1 MPLKF
6 RFSRWWIAVLL
17 AGIFLLAWKF
27 LSVGPQEPVYQGRRL
42 GSWLRGH
49 PREYYPAVLALGTNA
64 LPYLLTELQATDSR
78 ASQWGERVLANV
90 SMGPLWRTARD
101 RRYHAGIGLQILDT
115 NAVPALLGMIF
126 SKPMQ
131 ITEGDPS
138 CSGAMALTFMG
149 SDAVQKQIGDR
160 LALALGSPD
169 TVECRNGCLAL
180 SFWPV
185 RRDDIVVSL
194 VSLSRDTN
202 PTIRAAALRAIMTSA
217 WREDL
222 FLPAVV
228 AVLEDEQAA
237 ARRLAVAILSNQGS
251 NVVVALPAL
260 RAAYSN
266 EVTRPNLRGDLGE
279 GVWGTHS
286 WSAQE
291 IRGAIRDAIKAIDP
305 SVPLPVDPP

>member
-1 MPLKF
+1 MPIKF
-6 RFSRWWIAVLL
+6 RFNRWWIVALL
-17 AGIFLLAWKF
+17 AVGLLPVWALFLAR
-27 LSVGPQEPVYQGRRL
+27 QDEPVYQGRRL

-49 PREYYPAVLALGTNA
+49 PREYIPAVLAVGTNA
-64 LPYLLTELQATDSR
+64 LPYLLAELQATDSR
-78 ASQWGERVLANV
+78 ASQLGERVLANV

-115 NAVPALLGMIF
+115 NAVPALMGMIF

-138 CSGAMALTFMG
+138 CSAAMALTFMG
-149 SDAVQKQIGDR
+149 SEAVQKQIGDR

-185 RRDDIVVSL
+185 RRDDNVVSL

-202 PTIRAAALRAIMTSA
+202 ATIRAAALRAIMMSA
-217 WREDL
+217 WREHL

-228 AVLEDEQAA
+228 ARLEDEQAT

-260 RAAYSN
+260 RAAYSD

-291 IRGAIRDAIKAIDP
+291 IRWAIRDAIKAIDP
-305 SVPLPVDPP
+305 SAPLPADPP